1 MIFIVLNYFIK
12 TSIFLTFHSIAIK
25 LKVLILLF
33 LLTDLNVKM
42 KFGANLQTIQTP
54 EWRSQYLE
62 YEVCQ
67 FVLK

>member
-1 MIFIVLNYFIK
+1 
-12 TSIFLTFHSIAIK
+12 
-25 LKVLILLF
+25 
-33 LLTDLNVKM
+33 M

>member
-1 MIFIVLNYFIK
+1 
-12 TSIFLTFHSIAIK
+12 
-25 LKVLILLF
+25 
-33 LLTDLNVKM
+33 M

-67 FVLK
+67 FVLKLKVKVLKGFTFFRVSKNLKIDNLGKNHQISNRNH